1 MISKVTLETKEIRE
15 IIALFFKIKPTDAEP
30 NRYSYSIK
38 NMTQSEMG
46 EIFEQRRK
54 EAKLEGEER
63 EF

>member
-15 IIALFFKIKPTDAEP
+15 IIALFFKIKPTDVEP

>member
-15 IIALFFKIKPTDAEP
+15 LIALFFKIKPTDVEP

-38 NMTQSEMG
+38 NMTPAEMG

-54 EAKLEGEER
+54 EAKIEGEER